1 MRNEFATPFWKNA
14 LESLPEGL
22 RNRYALQLHA
32 AERWELAIGRVIETI
47 SRARA
52 SLGRLFHA
60 PTGAH

>member
-32 AERWELAIGRVIETI
+32 AERWELALGSLIELY
-47 SRARA
+47 SRARTN
-52 SLGRLFHA
+52 LGRMFHA